1 HAASVHPEP
10 GSNSPIKLVCLASKI
25 KIDVSRCLFRLVFK
39 VQHRVSA
46 TFIIYHSILFSST
59 SFFDNLYLSFADSA
73 YYIGF
78 PFPMQ
83 VLL

>member
-1 HAASVHPEP
+1 SVHPEP

-46 TFIIYHSILFSST
+46 TFII
-59 SFFDNLYLSFADSA
+59 
-73 YYIGF
+73 
-78 PFPMQ
+78 
-83 VLL
+83 

>member
-1 HAASVHPEP
+1 
-10 GSNSPIKLVCLASKI
+10 
-25 KIDVSRCLFRLVFK
+25 LFRLVFK

-59 SFFDNLYLSFADSA
+59 SFFDKLYLSFADSA

-78 PFPMQ
+78 LFPMQ